1 MKKFI
6 ITTLI
11 LIALSFN
18 NVFAGVEI
26 IDPSTGTKTQ
36 LQRAWDNIHS
46 TIAITNTNQMKM
58 FAKVSEVMNSEW
70 WNNYYYLV
78 SQSNNGSLSMNS
90 IALIPKATNTAFLTH
105 YYDGVVNISFSG
117 DSTTFSFSLTGDFY
131 NANNATGNY
140 SNNNW
145 SKKVIYTNLPTRYQT
160 SSGSSIFQS
169 MTTRTSSWYKTVDSP
184 TSTDIGGSDGTWTA
198 GNTTPSNTDQLST
211 GSTTSLSEGI
221 FNTGIKAL
229 DNTLNAIFTGLSN
242 GFRDLYINLSKMPVL
257 TDILAFFEFSVYFI
271 LKVVQLLFFS
281 LKMLLDIVILI
292 GTTIITNLFG
302 TLTSITSGINIILS
316 ILPNPINL
324 IGQSVYVMFISL
336 LALKLVSGFIKIAT
350 LR

>member
-18 NVFAGVEI
+18 SVYAGTEI
-26 IDPSTGTKTQ
+26 IEGSTSTSQ

-46 TIAITNTNQMKM
+46 TTAITNTNQMKM
-58 FAKVSEVMNSEW
+58 FAKVSEIMGANW

-78 SQSNNGSLSMNS
+78 SFPSIITGYK
-90 IALIPKATNTAFLTH
+90 IALVPKSTNTAFLTH
-105 YYDGVVNISFSG
+105 YYDGTVNISFSG
-117 DSTTFSFSLTGDFY
+117 ETTTFEFNVSADFIK
-131 NANNATGNY
+131 ANNATGNY
-140 SNNNW
+140 SNNTW
-145 SKKVIYTNLPTRYQT
+145 KKQVSYTNIPARYQT
-160 SSGSSIFQS
+160 SSNSSVYQGMS
-169 MTTRTSSWYKTVDSP
+169 TRTSSWYMT
-184 TSTDIGGSDGTWTA
+184 TDGPLGTGIADSDGNWTA
-198 GNTTPSNTDQLST
+198 GNTLPSNTNQLST

-229 DNTLNAIFTGLSN
+229 DNTLNAIFTGLAN
-242 GFRDLYINLSKMPVL
+242 GFKDLYINISRMPVL

-271 LKVVQLLFFS
+271 IKVVQLLFFS
-281 LKMLLDIVILI
+281 LKMLLDIVVLI

-302 TLTSITSGINIILS
+302 TLTSITSGINTILS

-336 LALKLVSGFIKIAT
+336 LSLKLVSGFIKIAT